1 MKYIYVIIV
10 LLPFFYS
17 CRPNES
23 IVKVD
28 VLKLEEIMI
37 DPRKGIALP
46 MDSLIENI
54 YFVKLET
61 KADNLIGKISQIL
74 FVNDL
79 LFVVDNESS
88 KSINVFG
95 MKGDF
100 KYKISH
106 VGNGPGEYVEI
117 SNVCIVPGKEQ
128 IAILDRS
135 QSRIIYYKYDGQYVS
150 MEEIPFMNDYF
161 EYLESGSKAYEIYGM
176 NDPKLG
182 NNGLNSLIVTDSTNN
197 LIYSSFKDIY
207 KQKFHYTK
215 NRTLRKFQENVY
227 YSPNITDTIYIVKD
241 STVEAKYH
249 INIAEKNVAEMKFET
264 SEQFNDLLND
274 NYFFNGDFIE
284 LKDFT
289 YINIMTPWGYP
300 SAVYVHSKKEV
311 FLNSGVGNHPFF
323 NFLTN
328 VPKARYKDNCIVLD
342 VQSDLIIASKDKLY
356 GNKKS
361 DSLLDPLFENLTED
375 SNPVLF
381 FFHLNENL

>member
-10 LLPFFYS
+10 LLPFFCS

-23 IVKVD
+23 RVKVD
-28 VLKLEEIMI
+28 ISKLEEIII
-37 DPRKGIALP
+37 DPKKGIALP
-46 MDSLIENI
+46 MDSLIKNI
-54 YFVKLET
+54 FFVKLET
-61 KADNLIGKISQIL
+61 KGDNLIGKISQIL

-106 VGNGPGEYVEI
+106 IGNGPGEYVEI

-128 IAILDRS
+128 IAILDRP

-150 MEEIPFMNDYF
+150 MEEIPFINDYF
-161 EYLESGSKAYEIYGM
+161 EYLESGNKAYEIYGM

-182 NNGLNSLIVTDSTNN
+182 NNKQNSLIVADSTNN
-197 LIYSSFKDIY
+197 LIYSFFKDIY
-207 KQKFHYTK
+207 KPEFHYTK
-215 NRTLRKFQENVY
+215 NRTLRKFQGNVY
-227 YSPNITDTIYIVKD
+227 YSPNITDTIYLVKD

-249 INIAEKNVAEMKFET
+249 INIAEKNVTDMKFET

-289 YINIMTPWGYP
+289 YINVMTPWGYP
-300 SAVYVHSKKEV
+300 SAVYVHSKKKV

-328 VPKARYKDNCIVLD
+328 EPKARYNENCIVFD
-342 VQSDLIIASKDKLY
+342 VQSYIILASKDKLY

-361 DSLLDPLFENLTED
+361 DPLLDPLFDNLTED